1 MLFLKWLPNLIND
14 RLNHHNLQ
22 QTSKNQ
28 LNNKGAKMIRIG
40 ILDLQGDVS
49 EHFQIAQKALENLK
63 VESHVLNVRNAEDA
77 ALCDGII
84 ISGGESTVIGKLMVE
99 TGIKDIIIN
108 NEIPV
113 FGTCAGMVLLA
124 TKTDYEQPLLKL
136 MDMKVKR
143 NAFGRQKDSFE
154 QEIEILGEKYTG
166 VFIRAPAVD
175 EVGDKAQIISKID
188 DVIIGVK
195 QGKNMAL
202 AFHPELTEDTRLHEY
217 FIKEVL

>member
-1 MLFLKWLPNLIND
+1 
-14 RLNHHNLQ
+14 
-22 QTSKNQ
+22 
-28 LNNKGAKMIRIG
+28 MIRIG

-63 VESHVLNVRNAEDA
+63 VEYQVSNVRTAKDA
-77 ALCDGII
+77 SQCNGII

-99 TGIKDIIIN
+99 TGIKDVIVQN
-108 NEIPV
+108 KIPV

-124 TKTDYEQPLLKL
+124 KETDYDQPLLEL

-166 VFIRAPAVD
+166 VFIRAPAVE
-175 EVGDKAQIISKID
+175 EVGDGAQIISQID
-188 DVIIGVK
+188 NQIIGVK

-217 FIKEVL
+217 FIKEVLSCVE